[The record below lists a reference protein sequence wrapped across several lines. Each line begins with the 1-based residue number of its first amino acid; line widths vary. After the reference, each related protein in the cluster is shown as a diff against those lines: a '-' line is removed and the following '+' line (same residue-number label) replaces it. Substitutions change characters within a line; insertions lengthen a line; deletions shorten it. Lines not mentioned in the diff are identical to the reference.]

1 MSLEILKQ
9 RHSVRKYQNRPV
21 EREKLEAIVDA
32 ARFAPTARNEQ
43 PWEFVIVTGRERCC
57 RLGGLT
63 DYGRFISEAPAC
75 IVVFCRDTKYYLE
88 DGSAAVTYI
97 LLAATA
103 LGLGSCWVAGDKKTY
118 AEQVREFLGVP
129 DGYKLVALVPIGYP
143 AEEQRRNKRSLAE
156 VTHWEAWITDKN
168 T

>member
-21 EREKLEAIVDA
+21 EPEKLEAIVDA

-43 PWEFVIVTGRERCC
+43 PWEFVIVTNPERCSQ
-57 RLGGLT
+57 LGELT
-63 DYGRFISEAPAC
+63 DYGKFISEAPAC
-75 IVVFCRDTKYYLE
+75 IVVFCRNTKYYLE
-88 DGSAAVTYI
+88 DGSAATTYI
-97 LLAATA
+97 MLAATS
-103 LGLGSCWVAGDKKTY
+103 LGLGSCWVAGDKKAY

-143 AEEQRRNKRSLAE
+143 AEEQQKKKRSLAE
-156 VTHWEAWITDKN
+156 VSHWENWND
-168 T
+168 

>member
-1 MSLEILKQ
+1 MSIEILKQ

-43 PWEFVIVTGRERCC
+43 PWEFVIVTDPERCSQ
-57 RLGGLT
+57 LGGLT
-63 DYGRFISEAPAC
+63 DYGKFIAEAPAC

-88 DGSAAVTYI
+88 DGSAATTYI
-97 LLAATA
+97 MLAATS
-103 LGLGSCWVAGDKKTY
+103 LSLGSCWVAGDKKAY

-129 DGYKLVALVPIGYP
+129 TGYKLLSLVSIGYP
-143 AEEQRRNKRSLAE
+143 VEEQPKSKRSLAE
-156 VTHWEAWITDKN
+156 VAHWGAWNKD
-168 T
+168 